1 MARTAA
7 PPEQQALTTI
17 SLALAGLAATQTP
30 GAAVTTLLAAVLAHY
45 AVLAVAA
52 LALRLRLPHLLA
64 GHHNQLRATAAALLL
79 GAAHALRATTTA
91 ILWALTTTAHAI
103 APNQPPTTR

>member
-7 PPEQQALTTI
+7 PAEQHALTTV

-30 GAAVTTLLAAVLAHY
+30 GTAVTTILLAAVAHY
-45 AVLAVAA
+45 AILALAA
-52 LALRLRLPHLLA
+52 VALRLNLPALLD
-64 GHHNQLRATAAALLL
+64 GHHRQLRGTAAALLL
-79 GAAHALRATTTA
+79 GAAHATRMAATA

-103 APNQPPTTR
+103 TPTQPPTP

>member
-7 PPEQQALTTI
+7 PAEQQALTSI

-30 GAAVTTLLAAVLAHY
+30 GAAVTTLLLASVAHY

-52 LALRLRLPHLLA
+52 VALRLNLPHLLD
-64 GHHNQLRATAAALLL
+64 GHHKQLRATAAALLL
-79 GAAHALRATTTA
+79 GAAHATRMAATA

-103 APNQPPTTR
+103 DPNQPPTTR